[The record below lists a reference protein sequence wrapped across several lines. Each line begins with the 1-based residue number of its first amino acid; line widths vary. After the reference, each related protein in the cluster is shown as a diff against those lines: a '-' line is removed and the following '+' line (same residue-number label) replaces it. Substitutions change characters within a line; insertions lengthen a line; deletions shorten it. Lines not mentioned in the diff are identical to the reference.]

1 MATGAERGRRPGAEV
16 DEPVGHVDL
25 VPTFCEIAGAAVPD
39 WAQGRALPTRPGI
52 GPPMGHHRVGQPV
65 PPHRH
70 ASALD
75 LPRRVALHRL
85 RAGTPLRG
93 TEGELY
99 ELAEDPLQWRNL
111 WDDPAY
117 RARRDEL
124 VTDLYDNLPP
134 ERETKLAVE
143 APV

>member
-1 MATGAERGRRPGAEV
+1 
-16 DEPVGHVDL
+16 VGHVDL
-25 VPTFCEIAGAAVPD
+25 VPTFCEIAGAAVPE
-39 WAQGRALPTRPGI
+39 WAQGRPLPTAPGSDRQWAITEWDSQFPHI
-52 GPPMGHHRVGQPV
+52 GM
-65 PPHRH
+65 
-70 ASALD
+70 
-75 LPRRVALHRL
+75 RL
-85 RAGTPLRG
+85 RSIYRAGWLCTAYEPGPLYQG

-99 ELAEDPLQWRNL
+99 DLAEDPLQWRNL

-134 ERETKLAVE
+134 EREPKLAVE

>member
-1 MATGAERGRRPGAEV
+1 MHLRSIFRDGWLCTAYEPG
-16 DEPVGHVDL
+16 
-25 VPTFCEIAGAAVPD
+25 
-39 WAQGRALPTRPGI
+39 
-52 GPPMGHHRVGQPV
+52 
-65 PPHRH
+65 
-70 ASALD
+70 
-75 LPRRVALHRL
+75 
-85 RAGTPLRG
+85 PLYEG

-134 ERETKLAVE
+134 EREHQAGRRSPGLTADARGLTGLTGVARHRPSRCTGASTGPSLPHPIRVIDAV
-143 APV
+143 AR